1 MKKLRRKDN
10 HLPKWLKRTFL
21 AFVIAGI
28 AGILLIAG
36 LNLWVMGNA
45 GSLIYDTPSD
55 DESHDGEKF
64 FPFSENHDCII
75 VLGAGLWDDKPSPML
90 KDRLEKGISL
100 YMAGAAPKLLM
111 SGDHGRTG
119 YNEVQVMKQ
128 YAIDAGVPSEDIF
141 MDHAGFS
148 TYESMIRARD
158 IFGVTSPIVV
168 TQKYHLYRAVY
179 IGKSLGIPCLG
190 VATDDFAYGGQF
202 YRSLRECIAR
212 CKDVLTTQLG
222 TPPTY
227 GGEQIPISGNGDIT
241 ND

>member
-1 MKKLRRKDN
+1 MKKLQRKDT
-10 HLPKWLKRTFL
+10 HLPKWLKRTL
-21 AFVIAGI
+21 LIFVFAGI
-28 AGILLIAG
+28 AGLLLVTG

-45 GSLIYDTPSD
+45 RSLIYDISSQGDPYNK
-55 DESHDGEKF
+55 EN
-64 FPFSENHDCII
+64 PYRFSESHDCII
-75 VLGAGLWDDKPSPML
+75 VLGAGLRDGKPSPML

-100 YMAGAAPKLLM
+100 YKAGAAPKLLM
-111 SGDHGRTG
+111 SGDHGRTD

-148 TYESMIRARD
+148 TYESMLRARD

-202 YRSLRECIAR
+202 YRSLRECM
-212 CKDVLTTQLG
+212 
-222 TPPTY
+222 
-227 GGEQIPISGNGDIT
+227 S
-241 ND
+241 

>member
-1 MKKLRRKDN
+1 MKKLRRKNN

-28 AGILLIAG
+28 AGILLVAG

-45 GSLIYDTPSD
+45 VSLIYDAPAEED
-55 DESHDGEKF
+55 SHNGEKSF
-64 FPFSENHDCII
+64 RFSESHDCII
-75 VLGAGLWDDKPSPML
+75 VLGAGLWGDKPSPML

-100 YMAGAAPKLLM
+100 YKAGTAPKLLM

-190 VATDDFAYGGQF
+190 VATDDFPYGGQF
-202 YRSLRECIAR
+202 YRTLRECVAR

>member
-1 MKKLRRKDN
+1 MKRSQRKGK
-10 HLPKWLKRTFL
+10 HLPNWLRKTFL
-21 AFVIAGI
+21 AFIIAGI
-28 AGILLIAG
+28 TGILLITG
-36 LNLWVMGNA
+36 LNLWVIGNA
-45 GSLIYDTPSD
+45 SSLIYNASAEGD
-55 DESHDGEKF
+55 SHNGEQLYQ
-64 FPFSENHDCII
+64 FSESHDCII
-75 VLGAGLWDDKPSPML
+75 ILGAGLRDDKPSPML

-100 YMAGAAPKLLM
+100 YKAGAAPKLLM

-158 IFGVTSPIVV
+158 IFEVASPIIV

-179 IGKSLGIPCLG
+179 IGKTLGIRCLG

-202 YRSLRECIAR
+202 YRSLRECLAR
-212 CKDVLTTQLG
+212 CKDILTTQFS

-227 GGEQIPISGNGDIT
+227 GGEKLPISGNGDVT

>member
-64 FPFSENHDCII
+64 FPFSESHDCII

-100 YMAGAAPKLLM
+100 YKAGAAPKLLM

-128 YAIDAGVPSEDIF
+128 YTIDAGVPSEDIF

>member
-45 GSLIYDTPSD
+45 NSLIYDTPSD

-100 YMAGAAPKLLM
+100 YKAGAAPKLLM

>member
-1 MKKLRRKDN
+1 MKELQRKDT
-10 HLPKWLKRTFL
+10 HLPKWMKRTL
-21 AFVIAGI
+21 LIFVFAGI
-28 AGILLIAG
+28 AGLFLIAG
-36 LNLWVMGNA
+36 LNFWVIGSA
-45 GSLIYDTPSD
+45 SSLIYDISAEG
-55 DESHDGEKF
+55 ESYKGEN
-64 FPFSENHDCII
+64 PYNFSENHDCII
-75 VLGAGLWDDKPSPML
+75 VLGAGLRDGKPSPML

-100 YMAGAAPKLLM
+100 YQAGAAPKLLM
-111 SGDHGRTG
+111 SGDHGSTG

-128 YAIDAGVPSEDIF
+128 YAIDAGVPSEDVF

-179 IGKSLGIPCLG
+179 IGNSLGIPCLG

-202 YRSLRECIAR
+202 YRSLRECLAR
-212 CKDVLTTQLG
+212 CKDVLTTHLG

>member
-1 MKKLRRKDN
+1 MKKLQRKDT
-10 HLPKWLKRTFL
+10 HLPKWLKRTL
-21 AFVIAGI
+21 LIFVFAGI
-28 AGILLIAG
+28 AGLLLVTG

-45 GSLIYDTPSD
+45 RSLIYGISSQGDPYNK
-55 DESHDGEKF
+55 EN
-64 FPFSENHDCII
+64 PYRFSESHDCII
-75 VLGAGLWDDKPSPML
+75 VLGAGLRDGKPSPML
-90 KDRLEKGISL
+90 KDRLDKGISL
-100 YMAGAAPKLLM
+100 YKAGAAPKLLM
-111 SGDHGRTG
+111 SGDHGRTD

-128 YAIDAGVPSEDIF
+128 YAIDAGVPSEDVF
-141 MDHAGFS
+141 MDHARFS

-202 YRSLRECIAR
+202 YRSLRECLAR
-212 CKDVLTTQLG
+212 CKDVLTTHLG

>member
-1 MKKLRRKDN
+1 MKKIRKKDR
-10 HLPKWLKRTFL
+10 HLPKWLKRTFM
-21 AFVIAGI
+21 AVVIAGI

-45 GSLIYDTPSD
+45 SSLIYDAPAEEDSQKGKQLYSFS
-55 DESHDGEKF
+55 ESHD
-64 FPFSENHDCII
+64 CIL

-90 KDRLEKGISL
+90 KDRLKKGISL
-100 YMAGAAPKLLM
+100 YKAGAAPKLLM

-212 CKDVLTTQLG
+212 CKDVLTTQLS

-227 GGEQIPISGNGDIT
+227 GGEQIPISGNGDVT

>member
-45 GSLIYDTPSD
+45 ASLIYDTPSD

-64 FPFSENHDCII
+64 FPFSESHDCII
-75 VLGAGLWDDKPSPML
+75 VLGAGLWDDKPSLML

-100 YMAGAAPKLLM
+100 YKAGAAPKLLM

-158 IFGVTSPIVV
+158 IFGATSPIVV

>member
-1 MKKLRRKDN
+1 MKLRTKDK
-10 HLPKWLKRTFL
+10 HLPKWLKRTLL
-21 AFVIAGI
+21 AAVFAGI
-28 AGILLIAG
+28 AGLLFITG
-36 LNLWVMGNA
+36 LNLWVMGSSS
-45 GSLIYDTPSD
+45 SLIYDTP
-55 DESHDGEKF
+55 EDGKSYK
-64 FPFSENHDCII
+64 FSESHDCII
-75 VLGAGLWDDKPSPML
+75 VLGAGLRNDKPSPML

-100 YMAGAAPKLLM
+100 FKAGAAPKLLM

-158 IFGVTSPIVV
+158 IFKVTSPIVV

-179 IGKSLGIPCLG
+179 ICKNLGIPCLG

-212 CKDVLTTQLG
+212 CKDILTTQLG
-222 TPPTY
+222 TAPTY
-227 GGEQIPISGNGDIT
+227 GGEQIPISGNGDVT

>member
-1 MKKLRRKDN
+1 MKKSRKKDK
-10 HLPKWLKRTFL
+10 HLPKWLKRTFF

-28 AGILLIAG
+28 TGVLLITG
-36 LNLWVMGNA
+36 LNLWVMGSA
-45 GSLIYDTPSD
+45 SSLIYDITSQ
-55 DESHDGEKF
+55 GEAYTEENPYK
-64 FPFSENHDCII
+64 FSESHDCII
-75 VLGAGLWDDKPSPML
+75 VLGAGLRDDKPSPML

-100 YMAGAAPKLLM
+100 YKAGAAPKLLM

-158 IFGVTSPIVV
+158 IFGVTSPLVV

-227 GGEQIPISGNGDIT
+227 GGEQISISGNGDIT